1 MYQQIKQLA
10 DEALAQQN
18 KDRMDAALRGIS
30 ALCDQAA
37 EQQPEQQERDHQEP
51 LGEPEQHGTVQAY
64 QQPAAAADADIPEGG
79 AE

>member
-37 EQQPEQQERDHQEP
+37 EQQPEQ
-51 LGEPEQHGTVQAY
+51 HGTVQAY